1 MKTSVPCP
9 ACQKAI
15 SVLRVATA
23 PTPLHLRC
31 PHCLRPLQAKNL
43 TLPIVLAGI
52 ALGVLLGQRLIQ
64 ESRVVNGLPGKA
76 LLLGLV
82 IVIGFDLLAS
92 LAVINLGKLTERK

>member
-9 ACQKAI
+9 ACERPI

-31 PHCLRPLQAKNL
+31 PHCLRPLRVKNL
-43 TLPIVLAGI
+43 MLPIVLVGV
-52 ALGVLLGQRLIQ
+52 ALGIVLGQRLIQ
-64 ESRVVNGLPGKA
+64 ESRLVGGLPVKA

-92 LAVINLGKLTERK
+92 LAVVNFGKVTKRE

>member
-9 ACQKAI
+9 ACQRSI

-31 PHCLRPLQAKNL
+31 PHCLRPLRVKNL
-43 TLPIVLAGI
+43 MLPIVLVGV
-52 ALGVLLGQRLIQ
+52 ALGIVLGQRLIQ
-64 ESRVVNGLPGKA
+64 ESRLVGGLPVKA

-92 LAVINLGKLTERK
+92 LAVVNFGKVTKRD

>member
-31 PHCLRPLQAKNL
+31 PHCLRPLQVKNL

-92 LAVINLGKLTERK
+92 LAVINLGKITERR